1 MKAAYT
7 IFMDHDG
14 YWIAARC
21 SAAAIMIAPERH
33 RSGAMKAGSKI
44 GACRLALE
52 MALRAGATELHLD
65 GVGVTV
71 AIRTEANKAGMK
83 TVLYPPDS
91 VTDLTSDHR
100 RVEMTQNSRQTMGRS
115 QYSRS

>member
-1 MKAAYT
+1 MKVAYT

-14 YWIAARC
+14 YWIAARR
-21 SAAAIMIAPERH
+21 SAAAIMTAPERH

-52 MALRAGATELHLD
+52 MALHAGATELHLD

-71 AIRTEANKAGMK
+71 AIRTEANKAGIK
-83 TVLYPPDS
+83 VVLYPPDS
-91 VTDLTSDHR
+91 VTDLTSER
-100 RVEMTQNSRQTMGRS
+100 RRIEVTKNSRQLIGH
-115 QYSRS
+115 